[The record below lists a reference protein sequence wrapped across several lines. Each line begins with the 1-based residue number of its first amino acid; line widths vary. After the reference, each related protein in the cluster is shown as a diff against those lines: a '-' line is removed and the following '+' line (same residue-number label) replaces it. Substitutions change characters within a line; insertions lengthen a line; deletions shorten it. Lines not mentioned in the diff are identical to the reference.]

1 MPACII
7 LTLYLHIHC
16 IYDKRIR
23 YYVRGYTINKDR
35 SCLMYKS
42 LPIIAFINCMY
53 VICLCLYFM
62 ANGRMAVTASFVLE
76 NGLRSESRKLSCA
89 TYCTFFF
96 REIFWCE
103 FMIHFLRS
111 HSCPVTVW
119 TKICLFHSLMTHCF
133 IQCKMWPQH
142 SSA

>member
-1 MPACII
+1 
-7 LTLYLHIHC
+7 
-16 IYDKRIR
+16 
-23 YYVRGYTINKDR
+23 
-35 SCLMYKS
+35 MYKS

-89 TYCTFFF
+89 KILYILFS
-96 REIFWCE
+96 RNVL
-103 FMIHFLRS
+103 MRIHDSFS
-111 HSCPVTVW
+111 PVLQLSRNRMDW

-133 IQCKMWPQH
+133 IQCKMCARQH
-142 SSA
+142 NSFLLNSEKF